1 MKKYLTTFLSSLIIG
16 FFLAS
21 FFIKQYKNSTGIKV
35 SLNNEELY
43 FVQYGVFS
51 SKESM
56 EENTLE
62 LQNYVYNIEDNLY
75 YVYIG
80 ITKDKEIAEKIVEY
94 YKKINYETI
103 VKKFNVQ
110 NKEFIK
116 LLDNYDKILKSTSDD
131 TVIASILN
139 QILMKYEEVVI
150 NGSQN

>member
-1 MKKYLTTFLSSLIIG
+1 MKKYMVTFLSALIIG
-16 FFLAS
+16 FFLAH
-21 FFIKQYKNSTGIKV
+21 FFIKQYKSNTGIKV

-43 FVQYGVFS
+43 FIQYGVFS

-56 EENTLE
+56 EENALQ

-80 ITKDKEIAEKIVEY
+80 ITKDKEIADKIVEY
-94 YKKINYETI
+94 YKRINYETI
-103 VKKFNVQ
+103 VKKFNIQ

-116 LLDNYDKILKSTSDD
+116 LLDNYDKVLKSTSDD